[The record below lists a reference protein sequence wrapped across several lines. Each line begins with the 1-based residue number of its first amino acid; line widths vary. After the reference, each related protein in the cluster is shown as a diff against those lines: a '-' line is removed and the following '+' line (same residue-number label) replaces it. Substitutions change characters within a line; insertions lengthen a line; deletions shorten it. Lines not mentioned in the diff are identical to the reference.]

1 MKKFFVMLIFVFG
14 YIQVNA
20 QGCSDAGICT
30 LDNFQANT
38 TDSIVFKNEF
48 KIASNIGFADNDVI
62 VFGSYLEFKKRLSKG
77 VDVDVKLNFFNQSA
91 NGISSSALSDIYF
104 VSNFKITTSIK
115 GTAGI
120 KIPLTNGNLKEN
132 GNPLPM
138 DFQPS
143 LGTFDLLLGVSKNYK
158 KYSFAFAYQQPLT
171 QNENQY
177 FAPMNSKFITTN
189 NFKRAG
195 DLMFRASKRYQIN
208 PNLTLSPG
216 FLSIFHL
223 DKDKF
228 TDAANNEQDI
238 EGSDG
243 LTINASGYLN
253 YQLNQKSA
261 LEFSLGFPLIVRK
274 VRPDGLTRGLVA
286 NVEYKIKF

>member
-38 TDSIVFKNEF
+38 TDTIVFKNEF

>member
-14 YIQVNA
+14 YIQVKA

-30 LDNFQANT
+30 LDNFQVNT

-62 VFGSYLEFKKRLSKG
+62 VFGSYLEFKKKLSKG

-104 VSNFKITTSIK
+104 VSNFKISTSIK

-177 FAPMNSKFITTN
+177 FASMNSKFITTN

-195 DLMFRASKRYQIN
+195 DLMFRASKLYQIN

>member
-62 VFGSYLEFKKRLSKG
+62 VFGSYLEFKKKLSKG

-104 VSNFKITTSIK
+104 VSNFKISTSIK

-195 DLMFRASKRYQIN
+195 DLMFRASKLYQIN

-274 VRPDGLTRGLVA
+274 VRPDGLTRGLVV

>member
-91 NGISSSALSDIYF
+91 NRISSSALSDIYF

-115 GTAGI
+115 GTVGI

-274 VRPDGLTRGLVA
+274 VRPDGLTRGLVV

>member
-1 MKKFFVMLIFVFG
+1 MKKIFLFFCLIFSSIC
-14 YIQVNA
+14 IQA